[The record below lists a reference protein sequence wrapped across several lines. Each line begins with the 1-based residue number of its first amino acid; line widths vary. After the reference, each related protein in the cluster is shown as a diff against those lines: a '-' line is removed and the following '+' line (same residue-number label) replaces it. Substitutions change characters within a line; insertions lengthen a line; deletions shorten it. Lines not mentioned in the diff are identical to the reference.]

1 MYRKYFAIN
10 TIIYLLN
17 FLNFTVV
24 FKVILQLFDS
34 ISKLVICLKL
44 NAFIIEILILNNIII
59 IIIIKLRKDRTYK
72 HFHIFIMFDYETIK
86 NI

>member
-34 ISKLVICLKL
+34 ISKLVICLKI
-44 NAFIIEILILNNIII
+44 NAFIIEILILNNII

>member
-1 MYRKYFAIN
+1 
-10 TIIYLLN
+10 
-17 FLNFTVV
+17 VV

-59 IIIIKLRKDRTYK
+59 IIIKLRKDRTYK

>member
-59 IIIIKLRKDRTYK
+59 IIIKLRKDRTYK